1 MLSKKAK
8 IKRMIKKGKKAIE
21 LLEKKRNRSLAAL
34 LEAMLN
40 EVEPYEA
47 DVEFFKTY
55 TAMIAVERENLTK
68 LIAELLAKTQND
80 SDLSVKVK

>member
-1 MLSKKAK
+1 
-8 IKRMIKKGKKAIE
+8 
-21 LLEKKRNRSLAAL
+21 
-34 LEAMLN
+34 MLN

-68 LIAELLAKTQND
+68 LIAELLPKTQND